1 MHRQVALVH
10 LEYQEVLVRLEVLVQ
25 QGHQVLVDHLVILM
39 EVLDLPEVQV
49 QVDQV
54 ALQEKLMAVLDQVEH
69 QVLILLYMTLLLQFL
84 QVSFMLMVY
93 NKIV

>member
-10 LEYQEVLVRLEVLVQ
+10 LEYQEVPVRLEVLVQ

-39 EVLDLPEVQV
+39 EVLDLQGVQV

-69 QVLILLYMTLLLQFL
+69 QVLILLYMTLL
-84 QVSFMLMVY
+84 
-93 NKIV
+93 